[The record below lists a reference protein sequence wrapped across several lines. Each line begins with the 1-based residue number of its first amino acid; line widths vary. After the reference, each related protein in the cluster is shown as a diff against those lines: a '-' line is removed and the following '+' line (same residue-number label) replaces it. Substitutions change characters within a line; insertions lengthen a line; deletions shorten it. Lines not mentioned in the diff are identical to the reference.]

1 MRMAK
6 FNLSHSL
13 VYKGIFIFITA
24 LFYLCMGTGI
34 RARAQETEEASTS
47 EIVVVLDCSQS
58 MKDADAGYA
67 AFDVVKALAAVLPRD
82 YRVGLVAYQEEVC
95 AKQPLGSSHEM
106 MGRALEGIGYA
117 DYGNAGAGLWE
128 AVSLLDSDAADKR
141 IILISDGEIMMKTQ
155 EGTEE
160 SAELFDRAVKEAAGK
175 GIRIDVAALGQKLEE
190 GHTVYAAAG
199 ATGGQ
204 LYELPDGEA
213 LGDFTQAQLLEQCG
227 LRVSHVG
234 QINGLS
240 GELSVRLPDC
250 LMSKAR
256 LVLLGSQQN
265 ENMTVGCEAEKM
277 QVSKGGTYTVI
288 ELLHP
293 ASDQVT
299 IQMRADVP
307 MDVNAYLSAEY
318 DYRLSAD
325 YSYVQAT
332 QTANLRMHITDL
344 SGRNM
349 LEGHLQDGGVQVY
362 LDGEQQEYRAA
373 GGSFC
378 LSGQYEQDAVADLR
392 IGFDGLYG
400 YYYGEPQVS
409 VEIAVPVIIEE
420 EPPGIDWFFWSVIIV
435 FVAALVIIFCLAY
448 RQKKRTAGKRRFID
462 ESRTLP
468 RETQNHKSEF
478 NGKLQIYVIHSKE
491 EIDYPPESINLFA
504 RCNRDII
511 TLEWLLD
518 ACNLPLNLKG
528 AERIILKPGDDRSL
542 IIKNNS
548 KASVLMGREL
558 LLKGHAYHLYYGEK
572 VTFIFDPEDTEI
584 EVHYR
589 DLKPNER

>member
-1 MRMAK
+1 
-6 FNLSHSL
+6 
-13 VYKGIFIFITA
+13 
-24 LFYLCMGTGI
+24 
-34 RARAQETEEASTS
+34 
-47 EIVVVLDCSQS
+47 
-58 MKDADAGYA
+58 
-67 AFDVVKALAAVLPRD
+67 
-82 YRVGLVAYQEEVC
+82 
-95 AKQPLGSSHEM
+95 
-106 MGRALEGIGYA
+106 
-117 DYGNAGAGLWE
+117 
-128 AVSLLDSDAADKR
+128 
-141 IILISDGEIMMKTQ
+141 
-155 EGTEE
+155 
-160 SAELFDRAVKEAAGK
+160 
-175 GIRIDVAALGQKLEE
+175 
-190 GHTVYAAAG
+190 
-199 ATGGQ
+199 
-204 LYELPDGEA
+204 
-213 LGDFTQAQLLEQCG
+213 
-227 LRVSHVG
+227 
-234 QINGLS
+234 
-240 GELSVRLPDC
+240 
-250 LMSKAR
+250 
-256 LVLLGSQQN
+256 
-265 ENMTVGCEAEKM
+265 M

-448 RQKKRTAGKRRFID
+448 RQKKRTTGKRRFLD